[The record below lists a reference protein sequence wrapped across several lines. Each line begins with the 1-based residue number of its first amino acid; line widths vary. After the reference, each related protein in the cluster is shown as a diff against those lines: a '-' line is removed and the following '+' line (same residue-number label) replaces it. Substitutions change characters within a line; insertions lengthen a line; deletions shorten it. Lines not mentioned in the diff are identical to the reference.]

1 MIDRLTRNMRGAVR
15 SQDRGD
21 TRYYS
26 SVQRQPL
33 LTREEEVSLA
43 ARVQAGDK
51 AAAEILVRSHLRL
64 VIKVASRYR
73 NYGLPMNELVQEG
86 SLGLMQAVERFD
98 PERGVRLATYAMWWI
113 KAAIQDYILR
123 SWSMVRIGTT
133 AAQKALF
140 FNLRK
145 LKAKLR
151 RSDETRMGETLDPT
165 DVGQIATTLGVRD
178 RDVRLMEMRMSG
190 GDQSLNAPMSAD
202 SGDEWLDQLAD
213 DKPDQEELLVEKD
226 LASFRTRMIRGAL
239 DALNAR
245 ERLIIT
251 RRHLAEASATLEALG
266 SELGISKE
274 RVRQIES
281 RAMRK
286 LADLVE
292 PQLRKAL
299 GSRANGPAT
308 PSLT

>member
-98 PERGVRLATYAMWWI
+98 PDRGVRLATYAMWWI

-151 RSDETRMGETLDPT
+151 RSDETRMGETLDPA

>member
-1 MIDRLTRNMRGAVR
+1 MIDRLTRNVRAAGR

-21 TRYYS
+21 TRYFS
-26 SVQRQPL
+26 AVQRQPL
-33 LTREEEVSLA
+33 LTREEEADLA
-43 ARVQAGDK
+43 MRVKAGDRE
-51 AAAEILVRSHLRL
+51 AADILVRSHLRL

-86 SLGLMQAVERFD
+86 SIGLMQAVERFD

-145 LKAKLR
+145 LKARLR
-151 RSDETRMGETLDPT
+151 RSDETRASESLDPT

-178 RDVRLMEMRMSG
+178 RDVRMMEMRLSG

-202 SGDEWLDQLAD
+202 SGDEWLEQLAD
-213 DKPDQEELLVEKD
+213 DKPDQEEQLVERD
-226 LASFRTRMIRGAL
+226 LASFRKRIVRGAL
-239 DALNAR
+239 GALNAR

-251 RRHLAEASATLEALG
+251 RRHLAEASATLDALG

-299 GSRANGPAT
+299 GRSGSPA
-308 PSLT
+308 

>member
-98 PERGVRLATYAMWWI
+98 PDRGVRLATYAMWWI